1 MKLDIV
7 LGIVMIAIA
16 FVVFPVVIDGSD
28 EILSATNIANYT
40 GLASVVKIAPLIVF
54 VSMLFGG
61 GFLTFR
67 GVTTYRKTRKS
78 KKSKNY

>member
-28 EILSATNIANYT
+28 EILAATNIASYT

-67 GVTTYRKTRKS
+67 GVTTYRKARKAS
-78 KKSKNY
+78 KRKNY

>member
-28 EILSATNIANYT
+28 EILAATNIAQYT

-67 GVTTYRKTRKS
+67 GVSNYRKSRKA

>member
-16 FVVFPVVIDGSD
+16 FVVFPVVLDGTD
-28 EILSATNIANYT
+28 EILGATNIAQYT
-40 GLASVVKIAPLIVF
+40 GLASVAKIAPLIVF

-67 GVTTYRKTRKS
+67 GIRTYKGGS
-78 KKSKNY
+78 KDKGQN